1 MLFFL
6 RITWKIFKSNK
17 KKTKFVTKTRFHASW
32 QKRIPLNC
40 SLRLLVI
47 KWQFVYKEYV
57 K

>member
-32 QKRIPLNC
+32 QKRIPVNC